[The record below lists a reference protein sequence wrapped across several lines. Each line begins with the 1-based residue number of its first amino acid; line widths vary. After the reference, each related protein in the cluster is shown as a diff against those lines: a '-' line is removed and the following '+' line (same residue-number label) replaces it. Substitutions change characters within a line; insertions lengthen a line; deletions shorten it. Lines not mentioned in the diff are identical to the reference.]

1 MRLFIQRDTTPSGSF
16 ADRIKRS
23 GRGAFFVPRETGIT
37 GKNLNEKPEE
47 KLESKPEENQEKTST
62 TRERHAFNQPDRR
75 GRPSRKTASRGE
87 IDDLLMSWRSGGEA
101 GKRAAQILLEKYKIR
116 AILPA
121 APGEKE

>member
-1 MRLFIQRDTTPSGSF
+1 M
-16 ADRIKRS
+16 
-23 GRGAFFVPRETGIT
+23 
-37 GKNLNEKPEE
+37 NEEPEE
-47 KLESKPEENQEKTST
+47 KMESKPEKNQEKTSA

-116 AILPA
+116 AMQAQAVPKK
-121 APGEKE
+121 KE